1 MGRVDHAPGSR
12 RRIRGGRERVIGPS
26 GFAQKRSQSHRTQ
39 ADPWPLQKGSS
50 SDQFLGER
58 DADVLIHDRS
68 ESFDGLRKLG
78 WLVGWLA
85 MLAKKVCGGSIKAD
99 Q

>member
-1 MGRVDHAPGSR
+1 MGRVDHAAGSG
-12 RRIRGGRERVIGPS
+12 RRINGGRKRTVGQS
-26 GFAQKRSQSHRTQ
+26 GFAQERTQRHRTE

-58 DADVLIHDRS
+58 DADVLMHDRS